1 MVDITDNFHSI
12 YVQLAIVK
20 QSYSFKHEINHGFI
34 RLMIAFIALISR
46 HKIEPSNHKLQ
57 IAYIQYI
64 INFQLQSLSVQ
75 FSLCA
80 H

>member
-1 MVDITDNFHSI
+1 MVDITGSFHSI
-12 YVQLAIVK
+12 YVQLTIVK

-34 RLMIAFIALISR
+34 GLLIAFIALIWS

-64 INFQLQSLSVQ
+64 IKLSITVA
-75 FSLCA
+75 LCSI
-80 H
+80 